1 MSQERGR
8 AAEILR
14 EYLATR
20 DVPCEGCGY
29 NLRGALDVF
38 CPECGRVIPRPPSE
52 DVRRLTADPAT
63 LKLYCTR
70 CGHPVTGVNAERCP
84 ECGAEEMERFTGEH
98 PPTVRHRKWLPQ
110 DVPLFVAINGVLG
123 LCLLA
128 PALGFVAIDLVRP
141 GTVTGGT
148 PLLTGAALAALPA
161 AAFVAWWRWRNALAK
176 LQPGERRAIAF
187 LVVLGG
193 SLCLLAGGVMIR

>member
-1 MSQERGR
+1 VSEERGR
-8 AAEILR
+8 GAEILR

-52 DVRRLTADPAT
+52 DVRRMAADPAT
-63 LKLYCTR
+63 LRLYCTR
-70 CGHPVTGVNAERCP
+70 CGHPVTGVNAPRCP
-84 ECGAEEMERFTGEH
+84 ECGAAEMERFVGER
-98 PPTVRHRKWLPQ
+98 PPAVRYRKWLPQ
-110 DVPLFVAINGVLG
+110 DVPLLIAINGVLG
-123 LCLLA
+123 LCLLL
-128 PALGFVAIDLVRP
+128 PALGFLLVEAMRP
-141 GTVTGGT
+141 GTVTGRT
-148 PLLTGAALAALPA
+148 PLVTGAGLAALPA
-161 AAFVAWWRWRNALAK
+161 AAFAAWWRWRGALMK

-193 SLCLLAGGVMIR
+193 FPCLLAAGVMIR